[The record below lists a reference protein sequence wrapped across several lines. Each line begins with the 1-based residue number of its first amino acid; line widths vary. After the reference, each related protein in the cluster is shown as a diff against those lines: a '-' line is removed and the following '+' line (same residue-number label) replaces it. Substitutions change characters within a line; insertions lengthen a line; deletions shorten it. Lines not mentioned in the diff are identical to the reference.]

1 MDVTHELHTLIRSRH
16 PVVAVETH
24 EERRLERILRQLAA
38 RLGVSLWTWD
48 AVSGLVH
55 TGTGNAMYNTTRP
68 EQLLTHLQRAGDGL
82 YLLKDLHH
90 HLSDPGIQRGVKN
103 AADNFRQDRRC
114 LFIAAPALRVPPELE
129 KTIVVVPLALPR
141 QGEIREAVRHT
152 LESLEARV
160 RLDVT
165 PDEMRRL
172 IDALRGLTL
181 EEIERT
187 VLQVVLEDHALD
199 PGDIQRVLE
208 TKRQTLVKEGVL
220 EYVAAEV
227 DLEEVAGLDNLKR
240 WLDRRRGAFSEEA
253 RQFGLQ
259 PPRGILLV
267 GVQGCGKSLCAKAT
281 ARSWQL
287 PLLKLDFGVLYDKY
301 VGESEKRLRRA
312 LQQAQ
317 AMSPSV
323 LWIDEIEKG
332 LSGGAAD
339 QDGGLSRRMLATFL
353 QWLQEKQDPVFVVAT
368 ANAIAAL
375 PPELVRKGR
384 FDEIFFVDL
393 PDLAARRQ
401 IFSVHLTRRRRN
413 PGEFD
418 LQSLARASEGFSGA
432 EIEQAIVASLYS
444 AFSGSRHLTT
454 QHILDE
460 IDATHPLSVTMA
472 ERIAALRSWAE
483 GRTVPAA

>member
-1 MDVTHELHTLIRSRH
+1 MDITHELLALIRSRH
-16 PVVAVETH
+16 PVVGVETH
-24 EERRLERILRQLAA
+24 EERRLERVLGRLAA
-38 RLGVSLWTWD
+38 HLGVSLWTWD
-48 AVSGLVH
+48 AVTGLVH

-68 EQLLTHLQRAGDGL
+68 EQLLAHLQRAGDGL

-90 HLSDPGIQRGVKN
+90 HLNDPAVQRGLKN
-103 AADNFRQDRRC
+103 AAANFRQDRRC

-141 QGEIREAVRHT
+141 HGEIREAVRQT
-152 LESLEARV
+152 LESLEARI

-165 PDEMRRL
+165 PAEMNRL

-187 VLQVVLEDHALD
+187 VLQVVLEDQALD

-208 TKRQTLVKEGVL
+208 AKRKTLVRGGVL

-227 DLEEVAGLDNLKR
+227 SLEDVAGLDNLKR

-253 RQFGLQ
+253 KQFGLQ
-259 PPRGILLV
+259 PPQGILLV

-287 PLLKLDFGVLYDKY
+287 PLLKLDFGALYDKY

-317 AMSPSV
+317 AMSPTV
-323 LWIDEIEKG
+323 LWVDEIEKG
-332 LSGGAAD
+332 LAPGATD

-353 QWLQEKQDPVFVVAT
+353 SWLQEKQDPVFVVAT
-368 ANAIAAL
+368 ANDIAAL

-393 PDLAARRQ
+393 PSKAARRQ
-401 IFSVHLTRRRRN
+401 IFSVHLARRSRS

-418 LQSLARASEGFSGA
+418 LELLARASEGFSGA

-444 AFSGSRHLTT
+444 AFSGSRHLAT

-460 IDATHPLSVTMA
+460 LEATRPLSVTMA
-472 ERIAALRSWAE
+472 ERIGALRSWAE